1 MTDREQTE
9 CEHGYTGDE
18 RVNCACDSCEQMYP
32 GRGFL
37 ARGQTF
43 ASYKTIVA
51 DPPWPYETPGGGP
64 LQASPSHRPN
74 SWDSPLNGAGSVK
87 RYGSM
92 SIDQLC
98 DLKPPTASDAHLYL
112 WTTNAFLAEAHE
124 IAKAWGFRPVT
135 VCTWVKTKPDG
146 SPSMKTGYYFRGAT
160 EHFLFGVRGS
170 LRLQTQRVYP
180 TAFLW
185 ARTPHSVKPDAF
197 FDLVEDCSPAP
208 RLELFS
214 RSARLGWD
222 TWGDQALHGT
232 ELVA

>member
-1 MTDREQTE
+1 MSEKR
-9 CEHGYTGDE
+9 Y
-18 RVNCACDSCEQMYP
+18 S
-32 GRGFL
+32 
-37 ARGQTF
+37 
-43 ASYKTIVA
+43 TIVA
-51 DPPWPYETPGGGP
+51 DPPWPYPSPGGH
-64 LQASPSHRPN
+64 LTASARLRPN
-74 SWDSPLNGAGSVK
+74 SFGQHQAPNAKG

-92 SIDQLC
+92 SISELC
-98 DLKPPTASDAHLYL
+98 SIRPPVADNAHLYL

-124 IAKAWGFRPVT
+124 IARAWGFRPVT

-170 LRLQTQRVYP
+170 LRLQTERVYP

-185 ARTPHSVKPDAF
+185 PRTPHSVKPDAF

-222 TWGDQALHGT
+222 TWGDQALMGVWCPVHG
-232 ELVA
+232 EARMPDECEKCGGNLLECPVYGPGERRRLAEEAAA